1 MENTSYALYIAA
13 GVLIAVAILSLIVFR
28 WRQFGTLEKSK
39 DEAVFIKNRASFNKE
54 FEAYNKG
61 LMYGTDVLSC
71 LNKAQNN
78 NQKYV
83 YNNYYGKDTANIDSE
98 ERAEYFIDVK
108 ITLNS
113 PLCDKVEAY
122 YKDSKGKYQKL
133 AGGPNISL
141 SGLPESTVK
150 SNFNNKLFSGTGAI
164 KFDIPKINYYYFK
177 QGKLY
182 QENKSYTDIM
192 WSNGGKNSTLYDILT
207 KGVESDKSGQIETQ
221 IKADD
226 EYSLLARDEA
236 GKGGDSTQDQISDT
250 ARLSALISTV
260 SLKNQTVNNN
270 KTPTNFSGGDWWYC
284 TWTTAA
290 SDFKSRKF
298 KCTETKYNE
307 ETGYIEELKFEE
319 ISNK

>member
-13 GVLIAVAILSLIVFR
+13 GTLIAVVILSLVVFR
-28 WRQFGTLEKSK
+28 WRQLGSLEKSK
-39 DEAVFIKNRASFNKE
+39 DEAVLVKNMADFNKE

-83 YNNYYGKDTANIDSE
+83 YNNYYGTDQATIGSE
-98 ERAEYFIDVK
+98 DRAEYFIDVEIK
-108 ITLNS
+108 LNS

-122 YKDSKGKYQKL
+122 YKDNKGKYQKL

-141 SGLPESTVK
+141 SGLSESNVK
-150 SNFNNKLFSGTGAI
+150 LNFNNKLFSSTGTV
-164 KFDIPKINYYYFK
+164 KFNIPEINYYYFK

-182 QENKSYTDIM
+182 QENKPYTDIM
-192 WSNGGKNSTLYDILT
+192 WSHSGKNSTLYDILT
-207 KGVESDKSGQIETQ
+207 KGVESGKSGQIETQ
-221 IKADD
+221 IKDG

-250 ARLSALISTV
+250 ARLSALITTV
-260 SLKNQTVNNN
+260 SLKKQTVNNN
-270 KTPTNFSGGDWWYC
+270 KETFTNFSGGDWWYC

-298 KCTETKYNE
+298 KCTGTEYNYD
-307 ETGYIEELKFEE
+307 TGYIEKLRFEE
-319 ISNK
+319 LDN